1 MISNVAF
8 GWGWGWAALFLLG
21 AYHGINPGMGWL
33 FAVARGMQEHTAK
46 AVTRALVPITLG
58 HALSIGLVVALAGV
72 IQIVLP
78 MGYVQIIVAFALISL
93 GIFRILRRKHFAWG
107 GMQVGFRDLTI
118 WSFLMASAHGAGLMV
133 LPIVLH
139 NTSGN
144 ATRAAGMPSGH
155 EHHLQIAASLGAGNG
170 AWTGIAATLLHTL
183 GYLSVTALIALLV
196 YRKFGLSLLRTAWFN
211 LDLLWAAALIVTGGV
226 ALVA

>member
-1 MISNVAF
+1 MTH
-8 GWGWGWAALFLLG
+8 WGWPALFLLG

-33 FAVARGMQEHTAK
+33 FAVARGMQEHATK
-46 AVTRALVPITLG
+46 AVARALLPITLG
-58 HALSIGLVVALAGV
+58 HALSIGLVLALAGL

-78 MGYVQIIVAFALISL
+78 LGYVQIVVAFALISL
-93 GIFRILRRKHFAWG
+93 GILRLLRRKHFAWG

-139 NTSGN
+139 AAAAN
-144 ATRAAGMPSGH
+144 ANAMPAGQ
-155 EHHLQIAASLGAGNG
+155 EHHMPMPAVDG
-170 AWTGIAATLLHTL
+170 AWTSLAATLIHTL
-183 GYLSVTALIALLV
+183 GYLSVTAVIALLV
-196 YRKFGLSLLRTAWFN
+196 YRKFGLSLLRKGWFN
-211 LDLLWAAALIVTGGV
+211 LDLVWAVALIVTGCV

>member
-1 MISNVAF
+1 MMR
-8 GWGWGWAALFLLG
+8 WGWATLFLLG

-33 FAVARGMQEHTAK
+33 FAVARGMQEHATK
-46 AVTRALVPITLG
+46 AVTRALLPITLG
-58 HALSIGLVVALAGV
+58 HALSIGLVVALAGL

-78 MGYVQIIVAFALISL
+78 LGYVQIVVAFALISL
-93 GIFRILRRKHFAWG
+93 GILRLLRRKHFAWG

-139 NTSGN
+139 S
-144 ATRAAGMPSGH
+144 ATASAMPSGH
-155 EHHLQIAASLGAGNG
+155 EHMDMTSSAG
-170 AWTGIAATLLHTL
+170 AWGGIAATLVHTL

-196 YRKFGLSLLRTAWFN
+196 YRKFGLSLLRKGWFN
-211 LDLLWAAALIVTGGV
+211 LDLVWAAALIVTGCI